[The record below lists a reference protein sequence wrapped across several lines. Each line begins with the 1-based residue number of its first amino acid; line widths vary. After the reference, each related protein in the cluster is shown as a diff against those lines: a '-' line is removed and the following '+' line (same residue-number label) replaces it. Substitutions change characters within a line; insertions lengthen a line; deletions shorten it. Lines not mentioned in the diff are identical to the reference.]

1 MKQALACAIALI
13 AGCYKANIHVA
24 DVATTQRSAVD
35 DQMHMS
41 ALGGLVNLV
50 LGTYV
55 PVLGVINPTV
65 DCAKVVPAVA
75 VKPTPEPPKPSLD
88 PDGDGIIG
96 DADKCPNEPE
106 TKNGFEDEDGCPDEV
121 I

>member
-41 ALGGLVNLV
+41 VLGIVEVSDAVDLKQTCPGGPAVIHERESALGGLVSLV

-75 VKPTPEPPKPSLD
+75 VRPAPEPPKPNLD
-88 PDGDGIIG
+88 PDG
-96 DADKCPNEPE
+96 
-106 TKNGFEDEDGCPDEV
+106 
-121 I
+121 